1 MSILPAA
8 PAMRALVEAPH
19 PGDLSGAV
27 TVVVRVPVAN
37 AAMSLVGA
45 GLSATTEVPPMEDP
59 AGMIVARIVVLEAA
73 LIAKRNGVAR
83 C

>member
-1 MSILPAA
+1 MSSLPAA
-8 PAMRALVEAPH
+8 PARRALVEALH
-19 PGDLSGAV
+19 PGDLSEGV
-27 TVVVRVPVAN
+27 TVVVRVPVTN
-37 AAMSLVGA
+37 AATSLVVA
-45 GLSATTEVPPMEDP
+45 GLSATIEVPPKEDP